1 MYFPIFLLTLR
12 FNKQNMALFSSEN
25 PHYKYNRKTLKYE
38 RIDNTM
44 GYRFRKFL
52 KVTFLGVVIGVGV
65 FIALIFWVPSPA
77 QRRLQEENDRIS
89 SQFQLVSKQLDEAIK
104 VMRIIEER
112 DNNFYRV
119 MLQADSIP
127 SILRTTNQKNTTRYD
142 QWDDLEI
149 GSIVKETSQK
159 MDLLNR
165 MLYVQSN
172 SFDELVTLA
181 QEHEDKLKHIP
192 AIQPVSNKDLKRT
205 ASGYGRRID
214 PIYKTVRFHKGMDF
228 SAPTGT
234 DIFATADGTITSIGW
249 KQGYGNCI
257 VIDHGYDYETLYAH
271 IHKFQKGLRRG
282 SKVSR
287 GDVIASVGNTGK
299 STGPHLHYEVRY
311 KGVHQNPQNYY
322 FLDLTPEE
330 YDEMIRISSNSSQ
343 TFD

>member
-1 MYFPIFLLTLR
+1 MS
-12 FNKQNMALFSSEN
+12 LFSSEN

-38 RIDNTM
+38 RIDNTFKYHLM
-44 GYRFRKFL
+44 RTLR
-52 KVTFLGVVIGVGV
+52 VVILGSVIGFGV
-65 FIALIFWVPSPA
+65 FIALIFLIPSPA
-77 QRRLQEENDRIS
+77 QKRLAEENDRIN
-89 SQFQLVSKQLDEAIK
+89 SQYQLLSKQLDEALE
-104 VMRIIEER
+104 VMNLIQER
-112 DNNFYRV
+112 DDNFYRV

-127 SILRTTNQKNTTRYD
+127 AALRTGNITNTTRYD
-142 QWDDLEI
+142 QWDNLRT
-149 GSIVKETSQK
+149 GTIVKETTQK

-165 MLYVQSN
+165 MLYTQSR
-172 SFDELVTLA
+172 SFDELVNLSK
-181 QEHEDKLKHIP
+181 EHEDRLLHIP

-214 PIYKTVRFHKGMDF
+214 PIYKTIRFHKGMDF
-228 SAPTGT
+228 SAPIGT
-234 DIFATADGTITSIGW
+234 DIFATANGTITSLGW

-257 VIDHGYDYETLYAH
+257 VIDHGYDYVTLYAH
-271 IHKFQKGLRRG
+271 IHKFKKGLRRG

-287 GDVIASVGNTGK
+287 GDVIAYVGNTGK

>member
-1 MYFPIFLLTLR
+1 
-12 FNKQNMALFSSEN
+12 MALFSSGN

-38 RIDNTM
+38 RIDNTA
-44 GYRFRKFL
+44 GYHIRKVL
-52 KVTFLGVVIGVGV
+52 RVAVLGVIIGASV
-65 FIALIFWVPSPA
+65 FVALISLIPSPG
-77 QRRLQEENDRIS
+77 QKRLAEENDRIN
-89 SQFQLVSKQLDEAIK
+89 SQYQLLSKQLDEALEI
-104 VMRIIEER
+104 MSLIQER
-112 DNNFYRV
+112 DDNFYRV

-127 SILRTTNQKNTTRYD
+127 TALRMGNLKNTTRYD
-142 QWDDLEI
+142 QWDNLRT
-149 GSIVKETSQK
+149 GTIVKETSQK

-165 MLYVQSN
+165 MLYMQSN
-172 SFDELVTLA
+172 SFDELVELA
-181 QEHEDKLKHIP
+181 REHGDRLLHIP
-192 AIQPVSNKDLKRT
+192 AIQPVPNKDLKRT

-214 PIYKTVRFHKGMDF
+214 PIYKTIRFHKGMDF
-228 SAPTGT
+228 SAPIGT
-234 DIFATADGTITSIGW
+234 DIFATANGTITSIGW

-257 VIDHGYDYETLYAH
+257 VIDHGYDYVTLYAH

-322 FLDLTPEE
+322 FLDLSPEE
-330 YDEMIRISSNSSQ
+330 YDEMVRISSNSSQ

>member
-1 MYFPIFLLTLR
+1 
-12 FNKQNMALFSSEN
+12 MALFSSEN

-38 RIDNTM
+38 RIDNTV
-44 GYRFRKFL
+44 GYHIRKFL
-52 KVTFLGVVIGVGV
+52 KVAVLGIVLGFGTFILLIT
-65 FIALIFWVPSPA
+65 FIPSPSQKKLA
-77 QRRLQEENDRIS
+77 EENDRIN
-89 SQFQLVSKQLDEAIK
+89 SQYQLLTKQLDDALE
-104 VMRIIEER
+104 VMTLIQER
-112 DNNFYRV
+112 DDNFYRV

-127 SILRTTNQKNTTRYD
+127 TALRTGNIKNSTRYD
-142 QWDDLEI
+142 QWDNLRT
-149 GSIVKETSQK
+149 GTIVKETTQK

-165 MLYVQSN
+165 MLYTQSR
-172 SFDELVTLA
+172 SFDELVELSK
-181 QEHEDKLKHIP
+181 EHEDRLLHIP

-257 VIDHGYDYETLYAH
+257 VINHGYDYETLYAH
-271 IHKFQKGLRRG
+271 IHKFKEGLRHG

-299 STGPHLHYEVRY
+299 STGPHLHYEVKY

>member
-1 MYFPIFLLTLR
+1 
-12 FNKQNMALFSSEN
+12 MALFSSEN

-38 RIDNTM
+38 RIDNTV
-44 GYRFRKFL
+44 GYHIRKFL
-52 KVTFLGVVIGVGV
+52 KVAALGIVLGFGTFILLIT
-65 FIALIFWVPSPA
+65 FIPSPSQKKLA
-77 QRRLQEENDRIS
+77 EENDRIN
-89 SQFQLVSKQLDEAIK
+89 SQYQLLTKQLDDALE
-104 VMRIIEER
+104 VMTLIQER
-112 DNNFYRV
+112 DDNFYRV

-127 SILRTTNQKNTTRYD
+127 TALRTGNIKNSTRYD
-142 QWDDLEI
+142 QWDNLRT
-149 GSIVKETSQK
+149 GTIVKETTQK

-165 MLYVQSN
+165 MLYTQSR
-172 SFDELVTLA
+172 SFDELVEISE
-181 QEHEDKLKHIP
+181 EHEDRLLHIP
-192 AIQPVSNKDLKRT
+192 AIQPVSNNDLKRT

-249 KQGYGNCI
+249 KQCYGNCI
-257 VIDHGYDYETLYAH
+257 VINHGYDYETLYAH
-271 IHKFQKGLRRG
+271 IHKFKEGLRRG

-299 STGPHLHYEVRY
+299 STGPHLHYEVKY